1 MKRLTHC
8 FKAYLRYMQISRHE
22 VFVFVEGKVTDPYFY
37 GNICDYVCQPVN
49 VSYEICRS
57 QELSKGNGGK
67 QVLISFFE
75 YLRRKS
81 ALVHTFKG
89 KSTGVVFFLDK
100 DVDDFLR
107 TQRRSEH
114 VVYTLY
120 YDVENHIF
128 VEGDLVEATA
138 ASASMDGREVLACIG
153 DCDRWRREAVEQWKQ
168 WVTLCLFVAKKKISS
183 ECNYRVTSR
192 INSPLHGPVDQAAYL
207 DRLQRIEGKLGLTT
221 RQFKRA
227 FQRVSRLIDN
237 IYAQGEPDRVFKG
250 RWYSILLAAK
260 LRDRIGSRPIDS
272 TGLETRLRS
281 NAALTLDFSEPWAEH
296 FKEPLRNLVHQLQR

>member
-37 GNICDYVCQPVN
+37 GKICDSVCPPAG
-49 VSYEICRS
+49 VSHEICRS
-57 QELSKGNGGK
+57 QELSNGNGGK
-67 QVLISFFE
+67 QILISFFE

-81 ALVHTFKG
+81 ALVHTFEG
-89 KSTGVVFFLDK
+89 KSTGVIFFLDK
-100 DVDDFLR
+100 DVDDLLR

-138 ASASMDGREVLACIG
+138 ASASMDTREVLACIG
-153 DCDRWRREAVEQWKQ
+153 DCDCWRREAAEQWKR
-168 WVTLCLFVAKKKISS
+168 WVTLCVLVAKKKIDS

-192 INSPLHGPVDQAAYL
+192 INNPLHGPVDQAAYL
-207 DRLQRIEGKLGLTT
+207 HRLQRIQGELGLAA

-227 FQRVSRLIDN
+227 SRRVSRLVDD
-237 IYAQGEPDRVFKG
+237 IYAQGEYDRVFKG
-250 RWYSILLAAK
+250 RWYSTLLAATI
-260 LRDRIGSRPIDS
+260 RDRTGNRPIDS
-272 TGLETRLRS
+272 TGLETRLVS
-281 NAALTLDFSEPWAEH
+281 NAALTLDFGKPWAEY
-296 FKEPLRNLVHQLQR
+296 FKEPLRNLVHQL